1 MHESPNLH
9 RARDI
14 HKPQGSFTSAF
25 RVRINVRFLGED
37 FLGEDID
44 IRFLGEDIVKV
55 ETCD

>member
-14 HKPQGSFTSAF
+14 HKPQGSFTF
-25 RVRINVRFLGED
+25 GFLGEYRFLGED

-44 IRFLGEDIVKV
+44 ICFLGEDIVKV